1 MPRNVAFPQDRP
13 WQPITT
19 AVLEEKISRRN
30 RWMLLVL
37 SIVVMGVVIAGGLYA
52 VYLAKTTAPLP
63 PLPAAPAHST
73 RLSRLSTTDM
83 LDGNFVM
90 DSALYQTS
98 STPAQV
104 IAFYKA
110 LLHIRTNQIGNF
122 TDPAT
127 SILPFDSPDALQH
140 IPPAFHIEGAADS
153 NAAQYVYTEY
163 SFDDHD
169 VGIAVDTRFAHG
181 PTLVYEEM
189 LTQPS
194 TSGF

>member
-1 MPRNVAFPQDRP
+1 MPSNISFTQERP

-19 AVLEEKISRRN
+19 AALEARISRRN
-30 RWMLLVL
+30 RAMLIALTFVVL
-37 SIVVMGVVIAGGLYA
+37 AIVITGGVYT
-52 VYLAKTTAPLP
+52 VYLAKTTKPLP

-73 RLSRLSTTDM
+73 VLSRLSSTDM
-83 LDGNFVM
+83 LDGNFVL
-90 DSALYQTS
+90 DSALYKTTQTP
-98 STPAQV
+98 TQV
-104 IAFYKA
+104 ITFYNS
-110 LLHIRTNQIGNF
+110 LLRAHANQIGTF

-140 IPPAFHIEGAADS
+140 IPPAFHIQGAADS

-169 VGIAVDTRFAHG
+169 VGIAVDTRFAKG
-181 PTLVYEEM
+181 PTYIYEEM

-194 TSGF
+194 DSGF